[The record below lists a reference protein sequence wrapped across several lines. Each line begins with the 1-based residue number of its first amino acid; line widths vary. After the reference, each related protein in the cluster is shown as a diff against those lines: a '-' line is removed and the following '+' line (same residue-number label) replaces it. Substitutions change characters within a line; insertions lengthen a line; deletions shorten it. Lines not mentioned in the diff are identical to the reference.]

1 MSLTTTPSG
10 SHSVTCGS
18 LVRADRRSVAVNRSR
33 RRAMTFAQRGR
44 NLPEFAVGNLRT
56 ARGPQCLRFFP
67 ITTIDD
73 I

>member
-33 RRAMTFAQRGR
+33 RRAMTIRAEGQEPARVR
-44 NLPEFAVGNLRT
+44 SRQPSHRARAAVPALLSDNY
-56 ARGPQCLRFFP
+56 
-67 ITTIDD
+67 D
-73 I
+73 